1 MAVSIIAAEESA
13 MELDPLS
20 CVRDFDDAAENL
32 PLCGG
37 ALPRR
42 IRWEAATAAEAIRPF
57 APSARGHAQVGPRW
71 RPPPC
76 YLSLRSI
83 HTIPGILRIL
93 SNGSFLYRSSSCFWM
108 QVLQICP
115 LVFEDFQPAFLAS
128 STVALALH
136 PGSRQVTISV
146 PCPAC

>member
-1 MAVSIIAAEESA
+1 

-57 APSARGHAQVGPRW
+57 APSARGHAQGGPRW

-83 HTIPGILRIL
+83 HTIPGITEP
-93 SNGSFLYRSSSCFWM
+93 GHDVA
-108 QVLQICP
+108 VLVEPVIDGRR
-115 LVFEDFQPAFLAS
+115 EDPN
-128 STVALALH
+128 V
-136 PGSRQVTISV
+136 GM
-146 PCPAC
+146 